1 MYLGISD
8 IPDLFLDIMYLG
20 ISDIPDLF
28 DIGLSKETLRRYIG
42 LKTTD
47 NPDPKF
53 GTSNTLNVPDDT
65 KTTEYQVG
73 DMYVTHLR
81 STGLPTKDK
90 TVKTTCNS
98 INKTLPTLNYV
109 FCHKYIVFERS
120 LNDWSMKE
128 TNLQLQGILNI
139 GKQTVLISYSR
150 P

>member
-1 MYLGISD
+1 
-8 IPDLFLDIMYLG
+8 MYLG

-98 INKTLPTLNYV
+98 INMTLPTLNYV